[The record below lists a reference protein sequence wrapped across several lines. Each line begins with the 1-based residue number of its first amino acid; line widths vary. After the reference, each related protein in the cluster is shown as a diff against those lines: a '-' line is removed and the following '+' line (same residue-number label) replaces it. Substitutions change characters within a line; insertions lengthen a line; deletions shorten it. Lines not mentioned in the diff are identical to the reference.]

1 MSKSN
6 KMLSQQAYQ
15 YILDLIMTQQLRP
28 NDKVPESMI
37 AQEFQSSR
45 TPVRDAIQKLA
56 NEGLLEIF
64 PKRFVRLK
72 EYSSDEIIDVGTLRL
87 TLDMISIKLASLFGS
102 RADFMKLDE
111 IASQC
116 EEAYIQNNQNL
127 KRELD
132 CKFHRFISEITGN
145 TFLIKFQN
153 ELYLQVQY
161 IMLFY
166 PNSIEWSEEHVK
178 QHHLIANTL
187 MENNMERALELIV
200 DHLTAFYNLGAKYPE
215 NFFLN

>member
-6 KMLSQQAYQ
+6 NMLSQKAYQ

-28 NDKVPESMI
+28 NDKVPETMI

-64 PKRFVRLK
+64 PNRFVRLK
-72 EYSSDEIIDVGTLRL
+72 EYSPKEITDVGTLRL
-87 TLDMISIKLASLFGS
+87 TLDIMSIKLASLFGS
-102 RADFMKLDE
+102 RAEFMKLDG
-111 IASQC
+111 IAARC
-116 EEAYIQNNQNL
+116 EEAYVQDNHAL

-132 CKFHRFISEITGN
+132 CQFHKYISEITKN
-145 TFLIKFQN
+145 EFLIKFQN

-161 IMLFY
+161 IMLNY
-166 PNSIEWSEEHVK
+166 PNTVEWSEEHVK
-178 QHHLIANTL
+178 QHHLIAQAL
-187 MENNMERALELIV
+187 IDNNIAFALKLIV
-200 DHLTAFYNLGAKYPE
+200 GHLSEFYNLNSQYPE